1 VENVKV
7 AHCLKIKVTESGM
20 VALKIVLPKEV
31 EVTRGSILEYAEAL
45 RSRYFKASRVEK
57 GKMLDEFTQV
67 TGLHRKAAIRLLN
80 RQGRPVASRRRSRKR
95 KYGARVTEVLRVIW
109 EASDRLCSKRLKPF
123 LPEMVKILRRHGEQE
138 IDTVMEAQLCWIS
151 PATIDRLLKP
161 YRRLGGRRGLT
172 TTRPGSLL
180 KSSIPIRTFADWQ
193 ENKPGFLEVDLVVH
207 CGESVEGFY
216 LNTLCAVDVASG
228 WTECLPVW
236 GKGQLRVRAAVHRI
250 RQRLPF
256 ALLGVDSDNGSE
268 FINQSFYNYCR
279 DEKITFTRSRAYKKN
294 DSCHVEQKN
303 GNVVRRLVSY
313 DRYASK
319 AAYQCLDRLYS
330 DVRLY
335 LNFFQPT
342 MKLMSKPRHG
352 TKVNKVYDTARTPYQ
367 RLLES
372 GVLTE
377 AEQPKL
383 AAIYHNV
390 NPLHL
395 LKQINEN
402 LESLWGLAARPVSL
416 GKRNYESMR
425 RSSVTV

>member
-1 VENVKV
+1 
-7 AHCLKIKVTESGM
+7 
-20 VALKIVLPKEV
+20 
-31 EVTRGSILEYAEAL
+31 
-45 RSRYFKASRVEK
+45 
-57 GKMLDEFTQV
+57 MLDEFMQV
-67 TGLHRKAAIRLLN
+67 TGFHRKAVIRLLCRLGQPRTN
-80 RQGRPVASRRRSRKR
+80 ERRGRRRR
-95 KYGARVTEVLRVIW
+95 YGSGATEVLRVVW

-123 LPEMVKILRRHGEQE
+123 LPEMVKALRRHGEQI
-138 IDTVMEAQLCWIS
+138 IDAAMESQLCRMS
-151 PATIDRLLKP
+151 PSTIDRLLRP
-161 YRRLGGRRGLT
+161 YRKVGGRRGLAT
-172 TTRPGSLL
+172 TKPGSLL

-193 ENKPGFLEVDLVVH
+193 ENKPGFLEVDLVAH
-207 CGESVEGFY
+207 CGESVEGLY

-268 FINQSFYNYCR
+268 FINQSFYTYCR
-279 DEKITFTRSRAYKKN
+279 QEKITFTRSRAYKKN

-303 GNVVRRLVSY
+303 GNIVRRLVGY

-319 AAYQCLDRLYS
+319 AAYQCLERLYA

-342 MKLMSKPRHG
+342 MKLMSKTRHG

-367 RLLES
+367 RLRET
-372 GVLTE
+372 GVLSDTK
-377 AEQPKL
+377 EQEL
-383 AAIYHNV
+383 AATYHRL
-390 NPLHL
+390 NPVQL
-395 LKQINEN
+395 LTQINSH
-402 LESLWGLAARPVSL
+402 LEQLWRLAQHPASL
-416 GKRNYESMR
+416 GNRNYDATR